1 MMGEGTLIPIERR
14 QRIRAAVQPY
24 AAGLARTG
32 LTPDMLTVAGF
43 LVSCLAA
50 VLAGFQLW
58 LAAGIVSVLGASF
71 DMLDGAVARATGR
84 VSRFGAFL
92 DSTLDRWGEGV
103 VYAGIVAGASLA
115 AQPLAATLAALAM
128 STAFMVS
135 YSRAKAESLGWQGE
149 VGIAPRPER
158 VVILGLGLIA
168 AGLSG
173 GLAGGPW
180 LQAALAILLITTTI
194 TVLQRITYAHRQAAQ
209 PTKE

>member
-24 AAGLARTG
+24 AASLARTG

-50 VLAGFQLW
+50 VLAGLQLW

-158 VVILGLGLIA
+158 VVILGIGLIA

-173 GLAGGPW
+173 GPGGGPW
-180 LQAALAILLITTTI
+180 LQAALAILLIATTI
-194 TVLQRITYAHRQAAQ
+194 TVLQRITYAQRQAAQ

>member
-173 GLAGGPW
+173 GPAGGPW